1 MIDKT
6 LSPFDVNVNK
16 IHFFNIATGKSAN
29 VEITTIF
36 LSIHQTGGEMRQKFT
51 EECWKAPKFFEE
63 RINRHKLYTFQ
74 LNVKGK

>member
-16 IHFFNIATGKSAN
+16 THFFNIATGKSAN
-29 VEITTIF
+29 VEFTTIF

-74 LNVKGK
+74 LN